1 MLHCLASQPSQERS
15 KAERGMSAH
24 VFNSHTHTDTHT
36 QHAQPTVELGAKAAP
51 HTHTHTHTLTYL
63 VSLFTN
69 CTQRMLRTLLRL
81 CPSVCL
87 YVGEKGGKE
96 ENSFRTHLKQIQ

>member
-1 MLHCLASQPSQERS
+1 MLHCLARQPSQERS
-15 KAERGMSAH
+15 KAEHGMSAH
-24 VFNSHTHTDTHT
+24 VFNSHIHTHTDPRT
-36 QHAQPTVELGAKAAP
+36 QHAQPTVVELGAKAAP
-51 HTHTHTHTLTYL
+51 HTHTLTHTLTYL

-87 YVGEKGGKE
+87 NCGGEE
-96 ENSFRTHLKQIQ
+96 ERILAYSP